1 MSKIF
6 SSKLKTLLIIIG
18 IVVVLLTAVMFFY
31 LTGIGAVDS
40 KSDKDVSV
48 TIPQGSGAA
57 AIVKILDE
65 KGLVRNTLC
74 AKIHARIGGFFAGQY
89 LCFQQIH
96 VPAGN
101 DESHQRGRF

>member
-65 KGLVRNTLC
+65 EGTGERHPLRQNPRQNRRV
-74 AKIHARIGGFFAGQY
+74 
-89 LCFQQIH
+89 
-96 VPAGN
+96 
-101 DESHQRGRF
+101 

>member
-74 AKIHARIGGFFAGQY
+74 AKIHARIGGQY